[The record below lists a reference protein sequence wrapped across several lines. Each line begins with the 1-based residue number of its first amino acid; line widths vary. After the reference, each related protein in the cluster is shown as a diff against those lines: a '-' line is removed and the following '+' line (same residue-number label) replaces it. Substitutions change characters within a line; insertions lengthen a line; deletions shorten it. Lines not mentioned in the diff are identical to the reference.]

1 MEECVGEVEERFVAI
16 RSDRHAGGDAV
27 EEDAAVEGGGGE
39 AARERVAGGLTVA
52 TYVYCSEGCDLRFFF
67 ACSEFLHTGFSL

>member
-1 MEECVGEVEERFVAI
+1 M
-16 RSDRHAGGDAV
+16 